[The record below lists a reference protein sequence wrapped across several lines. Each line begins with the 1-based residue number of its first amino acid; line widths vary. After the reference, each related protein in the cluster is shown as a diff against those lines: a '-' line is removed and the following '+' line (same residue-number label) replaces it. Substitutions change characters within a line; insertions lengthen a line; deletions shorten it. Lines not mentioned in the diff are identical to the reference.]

1 MMKKIFL
8 TVLVLFC
15 ITIVSSASA
24 QQRQLT
30 PNMRVHKF
38 RSTILS
44 EERILLVWLPPGYE
58 KDQTRRYPVFYLHD
72 GQNKILNWRIDEI
85 AQPLIEAGEIEP
97 LIIVAVYHGGT
108 HEARYKDYTPTRDP
122 NFGKSGHADKYGQM
136 LIEEAKPFI
145 DSEYRTLTD
154 AMNTGLGGASLG
166 GLVSLYL
173 GLKYPSKF
181 GKLALMSPSVWWDD
195 KLLIKQIKKLESKTS
210 QRIWLD
216 IGGAEGDQAVSV
228 VKQLRDA
235 FVAKGWVTDSDL
247 KYLEVKGEEHSDKAF
262 ARRADKV
269 LKYLFPVVS
278 KSMALP

>member
-1 MMKKIFL
+1 MKHIFL
-8 TVLVLFC
+8 TTLLLLCTVPS
-15 ITIVSSASA
+15 IASA
-24 QQRQLT
+24 RQRQLT

-38 RSTILS
+38 RSTILA

-58 KDQTRRYPVFYLHD
+58 KEQPKRYPVLYLHD

-85 AQPLIEAGEIEP
+85 AEPLIQAGEIEP

-122 NFGKSGHADKYGQM
+122 NFGTSGNADKYGQM
-136 LIEEAKPFI
+136 LVDEAKSFI

-154 AMNTGLGGASLG
+154 AMSTGLGGASLG

-173 GLKYPSKF
+173 GLKYPTKF
-181 GKLALMSPSVWWDD
+181 GKLALMSPSVWWDN
-195 KLLIKQIKKLESKTS
+195 KLMIKQIKKLESKTNH
-210 QRIWLD
+210 RIWLD
-216 IGGAEGDQAVSV
+216 IGGGEGDQAVSV
-228 VKQLRDA
+228 VQELRDA

-262 ARRADKV
+262 ARRAEQV
-269 LKYLFPVVS
+269 LKYLFPAPNRPATDA
-278 KSMALP
+278 K